1 MNGTYQYTVTL
12 PGCGIRQAF
21 ASVVV
26 NNPATV
32 TAVASPNP
40 VCAGGNIVLSA
51 NGPGGTSYLWNGAG
65 GYTSNQST
73 AVRSGANNNMAG
85 IYSLQANVPGCG
97 PVNRT
102 VSVTIINCRVAS
114 GTDTNESEIDLLV
127 SPNPF
132 SGNLQVTA
140 RTGMLQNLTLMDL
153 SGRILLNQTLE
164 ASGNNTIITEGL
176 PSGVYVLVV
185 TTLSGEQ
192 LVTRVIKE

>member
-1 MNGTYQYTVTL
+1 
-12 PGCGIRQAF
+12 
-21 ASVVV
+21 
-26 NNPATV
+26 
-32 TAVASPNP
+32 
-40 VCAGGNIVLSA
+40 
-51 NGPGGTSYLWNGAG
+51 
-65 GYTSNQST
+65 
-73 AVRSGANNNMAG
+73 MAG